1 MLQYEFGLTSCFH
14 DDFTHAIVRFF
25 LGYVGQ
31 SSRILLQN
39 ISFIKSIVNLEA
51 VNSFLVTLKQC
62 SKKTLDFDSIWQDSS
77 SIYVQLHHTSTLCS
91 CYSGT
96 YKFD

>member
-1 MLQYEFGLTSCFH
+1 MSVNL
-14 DDFTHAIVRFF
+14 
-25 LGYVGQ
+25 LGYCFKA
-31 SSRILLQN
+31 
-39 ISFIKSIVNLEA
+39 SFIKSIVNLEA

-96 YKFD
+96 YKLIKHSLELSILLSDFHCC